1 MPPSFRVMPAI
12 LRPWFLPVL
21 VLVMFPWVAAAGAE
35 EPRQLYVQP
44 SVLGQVVAGLRD
56 APPLAHLDFMTMM
69 LDALIDAYSEELD
82 RSRAEQARDEAR
94 AHRLARWRQAMEM
107 ELRQLRHF
115 RFRLAAAGD
124 VRVSSDRQGQVLL
137 LMDGSPLLVSWPR
150 VGEQA
155 RREADLAARFCTLH
169 PCAPLAEAGAARAV
183 EGVRTVRGAWS
194 MSQLDGPGWESE
206 SGVRC
211 TFPDLRD
218 RAARE
223 TRCRALAAD
232 LESLADV
239 LAQVIREGARIDWRV
254 LRVDD
259 EPGGGPQRVSVN
271 ERGDFV
277 LLSLSALSVETLDW
291 YAVRRWL
298 ERRTGNLRSV
308 ETVLS
313 AEP

>member
-1 MPPSFRVMPAI
+1 MPAI
-12 LRPWFLPVL
+12 LRTWLLPIL
-21 VLVMFPWVAAAGAE
+21 VLAVISWFAAPHAA

-44 SVLGQVVAGLRD
+44 SALGQVVAGLRD
-56 APPLAHLDFMTMM
+56 APPLAHLDFMTLM
-69 LDALIDAYSEELD
+69 LDALIDAYAEELD
-82 RSRAEQARDEAR
+82 RSRAEHARDEAR
-94 AHRLARWRQAMEM
+94 ARRLVRWRQAMEM

-115 RFRLAAAGD
+115 RFRLATAGD

-150 VGEQA
+150 VSEQA

-183 EGVRTVRGAWS
+183 EGIGMVRGAWS

-223 TRCRALAAD
+223 ARCRALAAD

-239 LAQVIREGARIDWRV
+239 LAQVIREGARIDWRA
-254 LRVDD
+254 LRVED
-259 EPGGGPQRVSVN
+259 EPGGGPQRVTVN
-271 ERGDFV
+271 EHGDFV
-277 LLSLSALSVETLDW
+277 LLNLSALSVETLDW
-291 YAVRRWL
+291 YAAGRWL
-298 ERRTGNLRSV
+298 ERRAGNRRSV

-313 AEP
+313 AGP